1 MTEEQENV
9 THVIKFEPE
18 LTENQEKAMR
28 MVSELSYLNGKM
40 EECGN
45 IAEIMDHIV
54 NHEGV
59 LNEISGSE
67 DDAGVVM
74 EVLTMMRNALSQRGF
89 DIFDK
94 IKELSVDA
102 S

>member
-1 MTEEQENV
+1 MTEDQDGV
-9 THVIKFEPE
+9 THVIRFEPE
-18 LTENQEKAMR
+18 LTEHQEKAMR

-45 IAEIMDHIV
+45 IAEIMDQIV
-54 NHEGV
+54 NSKPI
-59 LNEISGSE
+59 LDEISGSE
-67 DDAGVVM
+67 DDSGVVL
-74 EVLTMMRNALSQRGF
+74 EVLTMMRNTLSRRGF
-89 DIFDK
+89 DIFDQ